1 MKVQMR
7 YSESIENCISCK
19 PMQFAFSV
27 SFIPLV
33 FLKNRICYRKRP
45 PSVVVK
51 KKKRFKENTQQIQNM
66 REKEEKRK
74 KQLKKEIVGHNLTIN
89 TITSYVDCLNIQIK
103 RLRLL
108 DYFVHKNSTFNINT

>member
-1 MKVQMR
+1 
-7 YSESIENCISCK
+7 
-19 PMQFAFSV
+19 
-27 SFIPLV
+27 
-33 FLKNRICYRKRP
+33 
-45 PSVVVK
+45 
-51 KKKRFKENTQQIQNM
+51 M